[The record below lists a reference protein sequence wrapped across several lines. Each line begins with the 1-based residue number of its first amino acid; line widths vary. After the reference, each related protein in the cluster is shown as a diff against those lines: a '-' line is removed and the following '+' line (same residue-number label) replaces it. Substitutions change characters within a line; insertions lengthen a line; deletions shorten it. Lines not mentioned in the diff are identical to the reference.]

1 MSETVLAHRSKF
13 DGSMGGGEADEAV
26 VGPQLP
32 PGGPSETDPYALD
45 WADYSE
51 QILRAFAIFYPDS
64 DGFDFGR
71 DDVEKLTHA
80 QLVELCTRIQQRCKK
95 AIDRPWACELLQLF
109 VDAEGSVPV
118 ELDTLPWSELDGVSL
133 VTLAKA
139 QESIQRRRSRESS
152 QSPKK
157 VRVGRSK
164 VPEASKESDDEV
176 PLSVKFNT
184 GGKRAA
190 ASEPD
195 DGYETPGAAVEALLQ
210 RKAKGKKVPPKAQH
224 EELRRSPRKVE
235 KGKKAAKQAEETE
248 KALRAEVALMRRQ
261 QKEMQDR
268 LKLLSGAPSKQSSS
282 KAVRKKKRRAP
293 SPSSSGEDEE
303 ESTESG
309 ESDSSDGDSDQDS
322 SESSSSESSKQKK
335 RKEKKTKKKVHKSS
349 ESRSSRHRKG
359 RKTQRRGR
367 SATRK
372 DARGAAAKSIQ
383 YQYHV
388 LANEVRGTKVEDAVT
403 IHELFGA
410 WGDLANVQ
418 AEVDSEPE
426 AYAPAELPRR
436 LSDAKRQVDQDFKL
450 ACKMMPDGW
459 GKAELVA
466 SAERILINQMVQ
478 ESRKSFLVKDFNL
491 YKMATKAMEKVR
503 DFTAK
508 HTDRQ
513 GLRSGSPWQRTT
525 EWQQPD
531 QSKPWTAG
539 KSGGK
544 GGGKGKGKG
553 NQAFNVGGR
562 TCYNCQMT
570 GHISYECPFPSGAS
584 QQWRWQQQQNPT
596 PPAPPL
602 QPQAPQ

>member
-1 MSETVLAHRSKF
+1 MSETDSAYRSKF
-13 DGSMGGGEADEAV
+13 DEGMGGGEAVEAAE
-26 VGPQLP
+26 GPQLP
-32 PGGPSETDPYALD
+32 PGGPSETDPFALD
-45 WADYSE
+45 WTDYSE
-51 QILRAFAIFYPDS
+51 QMLRAFAIFYPDS
-64 DGFDFGR
+64 EGFDFGC
-71 DDVEKLTHA
+71 DDVEELTHA
-80 QLVELCTRIQQRCKK
+80 QLVELCVRIQQRCMK
-95 AIDRPWACELLQLF
+95 AIDRPWAGELLQLF
-109 VDAEGSVPV
+109 VDAEGAVPD
-118 ELDTLPWSELDGVSL
+118 ELDGLSWSELDGVAL

-139 QESIQRRRSRESS
+139 QESIQKRRTRESS

-157 VRVGRSK
+157 VKVGRGR

-176 PLSVKFNT
+176 PLSKMKGR
-184 GGKRAA
+184 GGKKPATP
-190 ASEPD
+190 ELD
-195 DGYETPGAAVEALLQ
+195 DGYETPDTTVESLLKK
-210 RKAKGKKVPPKAQH
+210 KAKGKKVQLKVPH
-224 EELRRSPRKVE
+224 EELRRSPRKLE
-235 KGKKAAKQAEETE
+235 KGKKAAKKAEETE
-248 KALRAEVALMRRQ
+248 KTLRAEVAMMRRQ

-268 LKLLSGAPSKQSSS
+268 LKLLGGAPAKESSS
-282 KAVRKKKRRAP
+282 KTARKKKRRAP
-293 SPSSSGEDEE
+293 SPSSPGEDEE

-309 ESDSSDGDSDQDS
+309 ESDSSDSDSDQDS
-322 SESSSSESSKQKK
+322 SDSSLSESSKKKK
-335 RKEKKTKKKVHKSS
+335 RKEKTTKKKVRKSS
-349 ESRSSRHRKG
+349 ESRSSRRRKG

-367 SATRK
+367 SPTKK

-436 LSDAKRQVDQDFKL
+436 LSDAKRQVEQDFKL
-450 ACKMMPDGW
+450 ACKMMPDSW
-459 GKAELVA
+459 GKTELVA

-531 QSKPWTAG
+531 QNKPWAAG
-539 KSGGK
+539 KGGGK
-544 GGGKGKGKG
+544 GGGKGKGKP
-553 NQAFNVGGR
+553 FDVSKR

-570 GHISYECPFPSGAS
+570 GHIQYECPFPSGAS
-584 QQWRWQQQQNPT
+584 QPWRWQQQQHPT

-602 QPQAPQ
+602 QQQAPQ